1 MVPFPFLV
9 SIIVIVPN
17 HAHFSLPC
25 NINQCRD
32 GLNRSVWHVF
42 NRLLLC
48 WLGSKT
54 ILECI
59 VSKKII
65 NFVSTGPLLHF
76 LIFLTINLNPIK
88 FWPLSGR
95 CPIYPGIYS
104 LHSHVDDNAPVPWY
118 NLDDALLVFYRCT
131 TKIILHSLLLLQH
144 VHTKLRVHLLR
155 NPRRS
160 RLQQE
165 ADILTSSPSILIC
178 CYSSPDHHPYR
189 MPAFIRTPPDA
200 LLLSEN
206 AFRETNLL

>member
-1 MVPFPFLV
+1 MDSP
-9 SIIVIVPN
+9 
-17 HAHFSLPC
+17 
-25 NINQCRD
+25 
-32 GLNRSVWHVF
+32 RSVWRVF
-42 NRLLLC
+42 NRLLLF
-48 WLGSKT
+48 WLGSQT
-54 ILECI
+54 ILVCI

-65 NFVSTGPLLHF
+65 NFVSTGPLFHF
-76 LIFLTINLNPIK
+76 IIFLTINLNPIK

-131 TKIILHSLLLLQH
+131 TKIIIHSLLLLQH

-178 CYSSPDHHPYR
+178 CCCYSSPDHHPYR

-206 AFRETNLL
+206 AFRATNLL